1 MQPAEQKKKRSPWLY
16 VGIGCGTLLLLI
28 FGAVIAGGLF
38 LFKKGQ
44 QYQEDLAN
52 PVTRTA
58 MVKKTLGAQTLPEG
72 YHAVMSLSV
81 PAIVDTAVLSTRA
94 PDAPPSGQ
102 PGGERVFLYFFIKP
116 ATVQDQQELRNYL
129 EGKSDDPSVLAR
141 NNIQVGENE
150 LIGRGVI
157 PLEGRRVLYLAQRG
171 ELQTQHSRD
180 KDQGSLLNS
189 ILFIECP
196 GQNRLRM
203 GLWMAP
209 DPAPG
214 TPLEQLELKGTPV
227 DPEAMRA
234 FMSHLNPCQE
244 G

>member
-16 VGIGCGTLLLLI
+16 VGIGCGALLI
-28 FGAVIAGGLF
+28 LGVGAVVAAGLF
-38 LFKKGQ
+38 LVKKGQ
-44 QYQEDLAN
+44 QLQQDMAN
-52 PVTRTA
+52 PVTRTE

-72 YHAVMSLSV
+72 YHAVLSISV
-81 PAIVDTAVLSTRA
+81 PAIMDTAVLSTRA

-102 PGGERVFLYFFIKP
+102 PGGERVFVYFFIKP
-116 ATVQDQQELRNYL
+116 STMQDREELRKYL
-129 EGKSDDPSVLAR
+129 EGESEDASVLAR
-141 NNIQVGENE
+141 NNIHVGKNE

-157 PLEGRRVLYLAQRG
+157 ALEGRRVLYLAQRG
-171 ELQTQHSRD
+171 ELETRHRERES
-180 KDQGSLLNS
+180 KEPLLNT

-214 TPLEQLELKGTPV
+214 KPLEQLELKGTPV
-227 DPEAMRA
+227 DPETMRT
-234 FMSHLNPCQE
+234 FMSHINPCQE
-244 G
+244 S